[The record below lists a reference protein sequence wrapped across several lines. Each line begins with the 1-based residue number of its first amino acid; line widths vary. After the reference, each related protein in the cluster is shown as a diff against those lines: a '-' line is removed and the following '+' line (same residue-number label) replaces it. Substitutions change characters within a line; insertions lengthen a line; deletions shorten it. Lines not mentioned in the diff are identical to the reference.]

1 MSTLFEHLI
10 KRACYMP
17 FKVFSNGDLKYPRI
31 HITTYFCL
39 LMEGWKVQGICR
51 FPCLQTLL
59 GKAGKGWKVKAHQF
73 WSASYKSTDG
83 SEVGSESER
92 PVPIHSSNRQQEDL
106 ILVLNSLSTTIVP
119 EKSL

>member
-1 MSTLFEHLI
+1 
-10 KRACYMP
+10 
-17 FKVFSNGDLKYPRI
+17 
-31 HITTYFCL
+31 
-39 LMEGWKVQGICR
+39 MEGWKVQGICR

-59 GKAGKGWKVKAHQF
+59 EKAGKGWKVKAHQF

-92 PVPIHSSNRQQEDL
+92 PVPIHSSNRQHEDL